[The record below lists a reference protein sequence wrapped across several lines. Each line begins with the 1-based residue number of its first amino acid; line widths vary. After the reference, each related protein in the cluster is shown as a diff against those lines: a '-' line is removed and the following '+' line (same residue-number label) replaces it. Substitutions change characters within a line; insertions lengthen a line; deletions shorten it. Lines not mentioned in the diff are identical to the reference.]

1 MAEENLNQQNQ
12 QKTPGEANV
21 PTPPPPAPQISIR
34 TMESD
39 IKSLEQGGG
48 EMLAPQ
54 AFTPSG
60 FQFGGQAGTAK
71 EEQKVEV
78 ELNVPGYSGPEK
90 PIFSPAVNASQ
101 PQPPIRKLEGFA
113 MEPSRSSAKWW
124 KIVLI
129 IVVILIVVVGFGL
142 LGYFVVSSWIF
153 PKQMPI
159 VQ

>member
-1 MAEENLNQQNQ
+1 MDENLNQQNQ
-12 QKTPGEANV
+12 QKTPGETGS

-54 AFTPSG
+54 SFTPSG
-60 FQFGGQAGTAK
+60 FQFGGQAAAVK
-71 EEQKVEV
+71 EETNIET

-90 PIFSPAVNASQ
+90 PIFSPATSTSQ
-101 PQPPIRKLEGFA
+101 PQPSIRKPEGFA
-113 MEPSRSSAKWW
+113 METSRSGAKWW

-129 IVVILIVVVGFGL
+129 IIGILIVVVGFGL

-153 PKQMPI
+153 PKQMPV